1 MIARPLVRSLVK
13 PLARGSVLTSGGD
26 LPSLDLAFALDR
38 SFTTDP
44 ADAGKALIT
53 SRRGPAAKFSR
64 GSGATQVNAA
74 GLIEYA
80 PENLMINSGN
90 VSLMSRTDVP
100 VAISQTG
107 GPLGSYYTLGV
118 NATNGFHIYRNSGV
132 TPAASA
138 SSMMWVLAKRGTAR
152 YLRMG
157 GGSAS
162 TFDWDTL
169 TFSSISTTHSVGD
182 PVAVGDGWY
191 WLPILRGPTD
201 LIDLAP
207 SSSSGVTFSSNETA
221 NVTVEVAAIQV
232 SRSESLRNAAPTYYP
247 TTTSVFYGPRFD
259 HDPATG
265 ASKGL
270 LIEEPRTNLIV
281 PSNNFSIWG
290 ATGGFVSTLTH
301 QSPDNAATS
310 FLFSEDTT
318 TNVHRVFNS
327 FTGVSGTT
335 YTTTVFLKFAGRP
348 EAFIETRSIST
359 NPYAVFNLQTGTVG
373 FVSPGITA
381 NIEEFPNGWWRCVIT
396 GIADLAGGNTLI
408 GGVSG
413 GLRSYTGS
421 GAAAFYIFGAQVEAG
436 AFPTS
441 YIPTTSGTA
450 ARSADVCSITGADF
464 SSFYNQS
471 EGTLFAS
478 SSMFAP
484 LVGSSRRVV
493 TISDGTTGNR
503 NTIGNIIPGF
513 VEAGLTQV
521 FLVSSG
527 GTAQAT
533 LGVQGLTLASLNRTV
548 GAYKVNDF
556 AASTNGSAVVTDT
569 GGLVA
574 ASVDRLEIGNQL
586 SVDLLCGHI
595 ARIQYFRKRLSNAK
609 LQTLTAP

>member
-1 MIARPLVRSLVK
+1 MLKGGGALNPDG
-13 PLARGSVLTSGGD
+13 LA
-26 LPSLDLAFALDR
+26 LDLAFALDR

-259 HDPATG
+259 HDPATL

-270 LIEEPRTNLIV
+270 LIEELRTNLIV
-281 PSNNFSIWG
+281 PSNNFSTWG
-290 ATGGFVSTLTH
+290 ATGGLVSTLTH

-436 AFPTS
+436 AVPTS

-450 ARSADVCSITGADF
+450 ARSADVCSIIGTDF

-471 EGTLFAS
+471 EGT
-478 SSMFAP
+478 MFADATP
-484 LVGSSRRVV
+484 QTVDQGALVV
-493 TISDGTTGNR
+493 
-503 NTIGNIIPGF
+503 
-513 VEAGLTQV
+513 
-521 FLVSSG
+521 
-527 GTAQAT
+527 GTATTTFQNGHFIYKTNGTVTANGKRWGAT
-533 LGVQGLTLASLNRTV
+533 TTFGATTQSTIATTTDIAIAQSKLSYAYKLNDMAFAANGALIGTDNTGTMPTSTAFRIGARDD
-548 GAYKVNDF
+548 GAYLN
-556 AASTNGSAVVTDT
+556 
-569 GGLVA
+569 
-574 ASVDRLEIGNQL
+574 
-586 SVDLLCGHI
+586 GHI
-595 ARIQYFRKRLSNAK
+595 ARIQYFRKRLPNAK
-609 LQTLTAP
+609 LQTLTTP

>member
-1 MIARPLVRSLVK
+1 MRLGLRMGLNS
-13 PLARGSVLTSGGD
+13 RQGGGSD

-44 ADAGKALIT
+44 AAAGNALIT

-191 WLPILRGPTD
+191 WLPILRGLTD

-232 SRSESLRNAAPTYYP
+232 SRSGLLLNAAPTYYP

-259 HDPATG
+259 HDPATL

-270 LIEEPRTNLIV
+270 LIEEGGRTNLL
-281 PSNNFSIWG
+281 SRSEEFDSSAWD
-290 ATGGFVSTLTH
+290 ASGGRTLTVTADDTASPCGVTNADKLTVSVGVAVYQVI
-301 QSPDNAATS
+301 QSLAAVTSGVAYTVSLYVKPDQVTKVRLWMGTLATLPIDTYFDLTGSGYVISAYAGSAASITQVANGWYRIQVTATAGASASTS
-310 FLFSEDTT
+310 LRFGPSA
-318 TNVHRVFNS
+318 
-327 FTGVSGTT
+327 GSGTT
-335 YTTTVFLKFAGRP
+335 VIGNGVDSF
-348 EAFIETRSIST
+348 
-359 NPYAVFNLQTGTVG
+359 YA
-373 FVSPGITA
+373 
-381 NIEEFPNGWWRCVIT
+381 W
-396 GIADLAGGNTLI
+396 
-408 GGVSG
+408 
-413 GLRSYTGS
+413 
-421 GAAAFYIFGAQVEAG
+421 GAQFEAG
-436 AFPTS
+436 AFATS

-450 ARSADVCSITGADF
+450 ARSADVCSIDGADF
-464 SSFYNQS
+464 ISFCNPNEFSAFCDFSFLSASAAGPMVPIALNQS
-471 EGTLFAS
+471 AANGVLLYKGTLSAGVSVYHVTANSAIGSVSVNVIAKGAFAYDGDSTVGVLDGGSVSPETGS
-478 SSMFAP
+478 SSLTFVEM
-484 LVGSSRRVV
+484 
-493 TISDGTTGNR
+493 
-503 NTIGNIIPGF
+503 TIGR
-513 VEAGLTQV
+513 
-521 FLVSSG
+521 
-527 GTAQAT
+527 
-533 LGVQGLTLASLNRTV
+533 NRTGV
-548 GAYKVNDF
+548 HPM
-556 AASTNGSAVVTDT
+556 S
-569 GGLVA
+569 
-574 ASVDRLEIGNQL
+574 
-586 SVDLLCGHI
+586 GHI

-609 LQTLTAP
+609 LQTLTTP

>member
-1 MIARPLVRSLVK
+1 MQYSLGNMLK
-13 PLARGSVLTSGGD
+13 GGGALNPDGLA
-26 LPSLDLAFALDR
+26 LDLAFALDR

-44 ADAGKALIT
+44 AAAGGALIT

-80 PENLMINSGN
+80 PENLILRSEGMPTLWN
-90 VSLMSRTDVP
+90 P
-100 VAISQTG
+100 V
-107 GPLGSYYTLGV
+107 
-118 NATNGFHIYRNSGV
+118 
-132 TPAASA
+132 
-138 SSMMWVLAKRGTAR
+138 
-152 YLRMG
+152 
-157 GGSAS
+157 
-162 TFDWDTL
+162 D
-169 TFSSISTTHSVGD
+169 SSISPDVEVSPSGLTNADKLVENSLLASHRIEQPFTPISSTTYTASIFVKPAERNFVLLGFTGGGMATTYVSANLSAETVSTAIGTPIASSITKFANGWYRVSITLASTGVTSSFFD
-182 PVAVGDGWY
+182 VRISTDGVWANRSYLGDG
-191 WLPILRGPTD
+191 T
-201 LIDLAP
+201 
-207 SSSSGVTFSSNETA
+207 SGIFLWGAQLERASTA
-221 NVTVEVAAIQV
+221 
-232 SRSESLRNAAPTYYP
+232 RTYYP
-247 TTTSVFYGPRFD
+247 TTTAAFYGPRFD

-265 ASKGL
+265 DCKGL
-270 LIEEPRTNLIV
+270 LIEESRTNLI
-281 PSNNFSIWG
+281 
-290 ATGGFVSTLTH
+290 
-301 QSPDNAATS
+301 ATS
-310 FLFSEDTT
+310 VPGTNWTSGTGAHTVTQNSTDVGVAPDGSLPTKVVCTTSGNYQISFTAVTGTQYTASIYARVLSGTGDIRVGGIVVGSFTASTATDEWARYSNTNTSTT
-318 TNVHRVFNS
+318 TGSR
-327 FTGVSGTT
+327 
-335 YTTTVFLKFAGRP
+335 FLQINMQAG
-348 EAFIETRSIST
+348 ETL
-359 NPYAVFNLQTGTVG
+359 YL
-373 FVSPGITA
+373 
-381 NIEEFPNGWWRCVIT
+381 W
-396 GIADLAGGNTLI
+396 
-408 GGVSG
+408 
-413 GLRSYTGS
+413 
-421 GAAAFYIFGAQVEAG
+421 GAQVEAG
-436 AFPTS
+436 AFATS

-450 ARSADVCSITGADF
+450 ARSADVCSITDTDF

-609 LQTLTAP
+609 LQTITTP